1 MGKLDRVRGAIE
13 RAHSDLYDNEY
24 TAEFYTHSGGSYN
37 PDTGQIEG
45 DTRSK
50 IGSTTVELVPPAMDT
65 TVETDGTSMS
75 WDTSIRFP
83 DSVSFLS
90 SLTPLG
96 EDSEKPTEVEVSN
109 PADSS
114 LTVYELHGYS
124 IERGSGM
131 VMCRLVEQ

>member
-1 MGKLDRVRGAIE
+1 MPSKWNRVRGSLG
-13 RAHSDLYDNEY
+13 RAHDDLFEDTEY
-24 TAEFYTHSGGSYN
+24 QAEFYNHSGGSYN

-75 WDTSIRFP
+75 WDTSIR
-83 DSVSFLS
+83 
-90 SLTPLG
+90 
-96 EDSEKPTEVEVSN
+96 
-109 PADSS
+109 SS